1 MERPVLIPLLQA
13 VQRPLIEPS
22 NFVSDCL
29 ITTESPV
36 IATLPNPTG
45 EPHP

>member
-36 IATLPNPTG
+36 IADASQPDG
-45 EPHP
+45 